1 MDVSLIADYG
11 FWTLVAVFG
20 LWTPVAVFEFWTL
33 VAIFLDLDTS
43 GHFFGFGH

>member
-1 MDVSLIADYG
+1 MADYG

-33 VAIFLDLDTS
+33 VAIFLDLDAS

>member
-1 MDVSLIADYG
+1 MDVSLMADYG

-33 VAIFLDLDTS
+33 VAIFLDLDAS

>member
-1 MDVSLIADYG
+1 MADYG
-11 FWTLVAVFG
+11 FWILVAVFG

-33 VAIFLDLDTS
+33 VAIFLDLDAS